1 MLLSTTT
8 PISGPTLGLTL
19 EQRRDTPRTKEGC
32 GPAPADRAG
41 HNPPMS
47 FAEVGDCWQAAW
59 LIFRRRPALWLWMG
73 FLASL
78 GWIAFPIM
86 LVIMRWI
93 GAGQD
98 YAMDLTDP
106 GFLAQAVFVMATQWA
121 SAAGIVR
128 MAQRQLKEPKA
139 PTSAYIEGF
148 FGGFLTFPPAALAAV
163 LYDQLH
169 HPGRQWLAV
178 FFLLLL
184 LPLHQIILACIAER
198 GSLIEVGSRILR
210 NLKHSLRPSSFA
222 LSALSLLVTSLGLE
236 ASWLMAMPLPSG
248 SERQITFMAIAVF
261 LTAPGFALHY
271 LAWARYWQ
279 KITAVPAPSSQ
290 NP

>member
-1 MLLSTTT
+1 
-8 PISGPTLGLTL
+8 
-19 EQRRDTPRTKEGC
+19 
-32 GPAPADRAG
+32 
-41 HNPPMS
+41 MS
-47 FAEVGDCWQAAW
+47 FAEIGDSWQTAW
-59 LIFRRRPALWLWMG
+59 LIFRRRPYLWLWMG

-78 GWIAFPIM
+78 GWIAFPVT

-98 YAMDLTDP
+98 YTMDLTDP

-128 MAQRQLKEPKA
+128 MAHLQLRASNA

-148 FGGFLTFPPAALAAV
+148 FGGFITFPPAALAAV

-169 HPGRQWLAV
+169 HPGRQWVALV
-178 FFLLLL
+178 FLFLL
-184 LPLHQIILACIAER
+184 LPLHQVILASVAER
-198 GSLIEVGSRILR
+198 GSLMEVGSRIVR
-210 NLKHSLRPSSFA
+210 NLKHSAA
-222 LSALSLLVTSLGLE
+222 LASLAHSAISLLILGLGLG
-236 ASWLMAMPLPSG
+236 ASWLMAMPLPSI
-248 SERQITFMAIAVF
+248 SDRQITFTAIAVF

-271 LAWARYWQ
+271 LAWARHWQ